1 MANRI
6 KNCELNEDINVADFR
21 LFFFSGKG
29 EKPEHTQISLIRNNS
44 Y

>member
-6 KNCELNEDINVADFR
+6 KNCELNKDINVADFR
-21 LFFFSGKG
+21 LFSGKG
-29 EKPEHTQISLIRNNS
+29 EKPEHTQISLIRNNN